1 MMMQMP
7 GESCLPLRSSLDRA
21 QHAWAQCWRSDAH
34 LLRCAPHHAPRLD
47 MQHVYGHAWAAERR
61 RCPQQVWQKRNHDH
75 AHQSLTWVRSSG
87 GSTHAVWK
95 KRSWALWLPSFTSSV
110 PAAGAGWSWHTGGR
124 PRCQAARTRPQC
136 NSAFPPLATSTQ
148 RRRAP
153 QRASTGAPGRQQ
165 HHTLSG
171 SHAVNVRGSGLS
183 VLPMLTLLAALL
195 RASNQRGSQGVAA
208 WVAIGV
214 ATGAAT
220 GTANGRACAR
230 ARADVHHVDQA
241 LDARDAAAAGRLV
254 CVQPGAAR
262 QRHAARR
269 GRRRRH
275 VDGVEAAEQP
285 VVAPQ
290 VCEDLHAPQSMHVA
304 CWASP
309 TCAPQQ
315 AGFCR

>member
-148 RRRAP
+148 RRRRSSAGKHGRAREAAAP
-153 QRASTGAPGRQQ
+153 HPLGLPCRQRKR
-165 HHTLSG
+165 
-171 SHAVNVRGSGLS
+171 
-183 VLPMLTLLAALL
+183 L
-195 RASNQRGSQGVAA
+195 RAQCVAYAHIAGSL
-208 WVAIGV
+208 
-214 ATGAAT
+214 ATCIKSKG
-220 GTANGRACAR
+220 
-230 ARADVHHVDQA
+230 
-241 LDARDAAAAGRLV
+241 
-254 CVQPGAAR
+254 
-262 QRHAARR
+262 
-269 GRRRRH
+269 
-275 VDGVEAAEQP
+275 
-285 VVAPQ
+285 
-290 VCEDLHAPQSMHVA
+290 
-304 CWASP
+304 
-309 TCAPQQ
+309 
-315 AGFCR
+315 